1 MRRRARSPIPP
12 MPGPNSALFLDVDGT
27 LLDIA
32 PTPDAVAVPAGLIE
46 TLRRVHAALGGAV
59 ALVSGRRRAELRGL
73 FRRTGVVIVGEHGA
87 TSSMALPELA
97 NGRGERPPAALTAA
111 LRRFAARHPDTL
123 LELKGHGA
131 ALHVRRAPS
140 VAPAAK
146 RLAESLAETYRGRV
160 RLLRGKAVFEFVT
173 VGTSKGRA
181 IEALMRQQPF
191 RGRVPY
197 VIGDDVTDE
206 DAFEVANRLGGVS
219 LRVGSSDL
227 RMVPSAARYTI
238 ASPSQLRKWLAGAA
252 SALAA
257 HEPNRRAR
265 NHAGARASS
274 DV

>member
-1 MRRRARSPIPP
+1 MRRRARSPLPP
-12 MPGPNSALFLDVDGT
+12 APGPNTALFLDVDGT

-46 TLRRVHAALGGAV
+46 TLRRLHTALGGAV

-73 FRRTGVVIVGEHGA
+73 FRRAGVVMVGEHGA
-87 TSSMALPELA
+87 TASMALPELA
-97 NGRGERPPAALTAA
+97 YGRGERPPGALTAA

-140 VAPAAK
+140 VAAAAK
-146 RLAESLAETYRGRV
+146 RLAETLAETYRDRV

-181 IEALMRQQPF
+181 IEALMRQEPF

-206 DAFEVANRLGGVS
+206 DAFDVAHRLGGTS
-219 LRVGSSDL
+219 LRVGLPDL
-227 RMVPSAARYTI
+227 RMIPSAARHTM
-238 ASPSQLRKWLAGAA
+238 ASPLQLRKWLAGVAG
-252 SALAA
+252 ALATS
-257 HEPNRRAR
+257 EPTRRAR
-265 NHAGARASS
+265 NQSGARTSS
-274 DV
+274 SG